1 MNLRE
6 TLSQGQQADDL
17 LRNPMLQQVF
27 SELHSECVQDWLGA
41 DPNDM
46 ETQHTAKMRANALY
60 EVQRKLRIKLENGKI
75 AASVLEKQES

>member
-6 TLSQGQQADDL
+6 EVAQGQQADDL

-27 SELHSECVQDWLGA
+27 GELQSECVQEWLNA

-46 ETQHTAKMRANALY
+46 ETQHVAKMRANALY
-60 EVQRKLRIKLENGKI
+60 EVQRKLRIKLENGKL